1 MRPPALTFEE
11 CLARADEMEGLA
23 HAERPEIRDSYLRMA
38 AEWRVLAAQAAW
50 YGGLHH
56 SKPKRRGQ
64 GASSA

>member
-1 MRPPALTFEE
+1 
-11 CLARADEMEGLA
+11 MEGLA
-23 HAERPEIRDSYLRMA
+23 HAKPPEIRDSYLRMA